1 MLPTKN
7 QPTRAAKLVN
17 LALLAIVMLL
27 GFVSFLSLLELLLS
41 VGALMIY
48 RGIESEFRQHYTL
61 VTLRNIW
68 LVAGA
73 IIVVSLIVGCSANFG
88 QRLGERRALRW
99 PLRILALELAIM
111 GLTLLVTGRVI

>member
-1 MLPTKN
+1 MLPSKN
-7 QPTRAAKLVN
+7 QPARVAKLAN
-17 LALLAIVMLL
+17 LAVLAAVMLL
-27 GFVSFLSLLELLLS
+27 GFVSFLSALELLLT
-41 VGALMIY
+41 VGAAVIY

-88 QRLGERRALRW
+88 RRLGEPRALRW
-99 PLRILALELAIM
+99 PLRILALELVII
-111 GLTLLVTGRVI
+111 GLTFLATGRIV